1 MCEALRELMTA
12 LLCCG
17 PAKQQQ
23 PLRTVRL
30 DMNNDISLNDK
41 AIAENQKTIREMA
54 PGLVGDKLRQ
64 VVVFGSCARGD
75 YRPDSD
81 MDVAVIIDDTRESMS
96 GYLHSLIDLSTDIA
110 MRNFSVV
117 NFVCIPS
124 DDYKKM
130 AAYDLYSNI
139 RNEGRVIYG

>member
-17 PAKQQQ
+17 PAKQQL
-23 PLRTVRL
+23 PFRMVSL
-30 DMNNDISLNDK
+30 DMNSDFSLNDNM
-41 AIAENQKTIREMA
+41 IAENQMTIREMA

>member
-1 MCEALRELMTA
+1 MTA

-17 PAKQQQ
+17 PAKQQL
-23 PLRTVRL
+23 PFRMVSL
-30 DMNNDISLNDK
+30 DMNSEFSLDDNM
-41 AIAENQKTIREMA
+41 IAENQMTIREMA